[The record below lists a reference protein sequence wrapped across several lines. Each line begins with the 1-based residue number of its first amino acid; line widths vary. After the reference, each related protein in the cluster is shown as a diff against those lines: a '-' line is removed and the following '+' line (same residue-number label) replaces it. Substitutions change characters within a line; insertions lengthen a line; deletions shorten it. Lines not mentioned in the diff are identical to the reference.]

1 MISGELDYWEES
13 VQNEIENLT
22 RTFEQS
28 PYVSSSSFFTE
39 SWLRSFKGYVD
50 RNRDTMNISIDT
62 KENFMKTLKEVKY
75 TFIILVI
82 FFRVLHLYYHIN
94 YYMKNTTDKILYTI
108 LIYVYDE
115 YLHLIGRH
123 NI

>member
-28 PYVSSSSFFTE
+28 PYVSSSSLFTE

-50 RNRDTMNISIDT
+50 RNKDTMNISIDT
-62 KENFMKTLKEVKY
+62 KENFVKTLKEVKY
-75 TFIILVI
+75 ICF
-82 FFRVLHLYYHIN
+82 LY
-94 YYMKNTTDKILYTI
+94 
-108 LIYVYDE
+108 V
-115 YLHLIGRH
+115 
-123 NI
+123 